1 MAVTIALDDR
11 TEALLA
17 AYAADL
23 GHDISPTMPDP
34 GKLGATALGLLI
46 VALHDQ
52 ASETTY
58 GEPAYPRLAE
68 AASERD
74 RARERQP

>member
-1 MAVTIALDDR
+1 MPAITIALDDR

-34 GKLGATALGLLI
+34 DKLGAAATGLVICALQD
-46 VALHDQ
+46 AARATLHDDP
-52 ASETTY
+52 Y
-58 GEPAYPRLAE
+58 YPALAK
-68 AASERD
+68 A
-74 RARERQP
+74 ARERR